1 MNFAFVFVFF
11 LNTYYIMDIHILVLF
26 STTST
31 FWINSMMYAI
41 QDFAST
47 AV

>member
-1 MNFAFVFVFF
+1 MNFAFAFVFF
-11 LNTYYIMDIHILVLF
+11 FNTCYIMDIHILVLF
-26 STTST
+26 PTTST

-41 QDFAST
+41 QDLAFT